1 MAPVVFE
8 VLSADCSSPSE
19 LALRFVHSIPHDQR
33 QDAAGA
39 KGKQATQARGM
50 QHVDAELRLCL
61 LRLAV
66 GPGGTITPA
75 LTVGK
80 TSTAWEEAGTRLCA
94 ELSRLLEKT
103 HRVSETGSHMTSHL
117 STAVTLFMPTAA
129 DCAGN
134 GWGRSQPKLGA

>member
-1 MAPVVFE
+1 MVFE

-19 LALRFVHSIPHDQR
+19 LALRFVHSIPHSQR
-33 QDAAGA
+33 QDAASD
-39 KGKQATQARGM
+39 KGKQAILARGM
-50 QHVDAELRLCL
+50 QHVDEELRLCL

-103 HRVSETGSHMTSHL
+103 HRVSEAGSHMTSHL

-134 GWGRSQPKLGA
+134 GSGRSQPKLGA